1 MPPVDTLWLPV
12 LAFLLSAAGVYLGMR
27 TAPLSGAMAEVRP
40 DRWHTAGMIPKLA
53 GPGMAAGLALALP
66 FEQWLVAGLA
76 CAIGVYD
83 DHRRLS
89 PAAKALLLLI
99 PAGAAMLLTGL
110 WWIGPAIWIAAN
122 ALNLL
127 DHADGI
133 AAAAALAA
141 CLFGGNPD
149 GLVAAAAIAGFLVFN
164 LTPAR
169 SFMGDGGSLLLGTS
183 LVLLAAR
190 QGPLA
195 STAWLALPLADSL
208 LVVISRLR
216 RGQKPWIGGTDHSG
230 HRLLRAGVSPHL
242 LPWIYFGLAASIV
255 VLVAAL

>member
-1 MPPVDTLWLPV
+1 MPTTEILWSASI
-12 LAFLLSAAGVYLGMR
+12 AFLLSAAGVYLGMR
-27 TAPLSGAMAEVRP
+27 IAPLSGAMAEVRS
-40 DRWHTAGMIPKLA
+40 DRWHTAGMVPKLA
-53 GPGMAAGLALALP
+53 GPGIAAALALALP
-66 FEQWLVAGLA
+66 FEQWLIAAAA

-89 PAAKALLLLI
+89 PATKALLLMV
-99 PAGAAMLLTGL
+99 PAGAAMLVTGL

-141 CLFGGNPD
+141 CLFGGSPD
-149 GLVAAAAIAGFLVFN
+149 GVVAAAAIAGFLVFN

-190 QGPLA
+190 QGPLV

-230 HRLLRAGVSPHL
+230 HRLLRAGVSPYL
-242 LPWIYFGLAASIV
+242 LPWLYFGAAAI
-255 VLVAAL
+255 LLFFEF

>member
-1 MPPVDTLWLPV
+1 MPSIAISIQII
-12 LAFLLSAAGVYLGMR
+12 LAFTLTALGVFIGMR
-27 TAPLSGAMAEVRP
+27 IATRTGAMAEVRP
-40 DRWHTAGMIPKLA
+40 DRWHTAGVIPKLA

-66 FEQWLVAGLA
+66 FEQWLVAAAA
-76 CAIGVYD
+76 CVIGIYD

-89 PAAKALLLLI
+89 PAIKALLLLI
-99 PAGAAMLLTGL
+99 PAVAAMLMTGL

-122 ALNLL
+122 AFNLL
-127 DHADGI
+127 DHADGV
-133 AAAAALAA
+133 AAATALAA

-149 GLVAAAAIAGFLVFN
+149 GIVAAAAVAGFLVFN

-190 QGPLA
+190 QGPLV

-208 LVVISRLR
+208 LVVLSRLR

-242 LPWIYFGLAASIV
+242 LPWIYFGLAAGIV
-255 VLVAAL
+255 ALAAGL